1 LNKTDRAKH
10 LLMDDFFMDEI
21 RAMQESYRQTIEHSR
36 PEDYDIRESAYRSL
50 RTVNEIVS
58 HFESLA
64 AQKEIDKRRL
74 RIF

>member
-1 LNKTDRAKH
+1 MNKADRAKH
-10 LLMDDFFMDEI
+10 LLMDEFFMEEI
-21 RAMQESYRQTIEHSR
+21 NAMKESYRQTIEHSR

-50 RTVNEIVS
+50 RTVNEIFS

-64 AQKEIDKRRL
+64 AQKEIDKKRL

>member
-1 LNKTDRAKH
+1 
-10 LLMDDFFMDEI
+10 MDEFFMDEI
-21 RAMQESYRQTIEHSR
+21 NVMRESYRQTIENSR
-36 PEDYDIRESAYRSL
+36 PDDYDIRESAYRSL

-64 AQKEIDKRRL
+64 VQKEIDKKRL

>member
-1 LNKTDRAKH
+1 
-10 LLMDDFFMDEI
+10 MDDFFIGEI
-21 RAMQESYRQTIEHSR
+21 SAMKESYRQTIENSR
-36 PEDYDIRESAYRSL
+36 PDDYDIRESAYRSL

-64 AQKEIDKRRL
+64 AQKEIDQRRL